1 MIKHIG
7 KHNDRKLI
15 IVYRTVPG
23 EEHMALVVFTETL
36 PSLIHD
42 ACMKVVESPEGQN
55 AKELADALFRYVMAD
70 GTNCLETLHKG
81 GYMKKVPTKQVIVTV
96 NASSACR
103 LDELNDIMTKL
114 SEGGDAAKKL
124 ADLDDNAGFGKTSSR
139 DVGEPAKV
147 NTTSTTALSDEDLA
161 RSNLDQAKKLKAEAD
176 ILLAEAKRLE
186 QEAKKFA
193 PTPKVKNVRKP
204 VAAKTAA

>member
-7 KHNDRKLI
+7 KHNDRKLV
-15 IVYRTVPG
+15 IVYRTVPS

-42 ACMKVVESPEGQN
+42 ACMKVIESPEGQN
-55 AKELADALFRYVMAD
+55 ANELADALFRYVMAD

-96 NASSACR
+96 NSTSACR
-103 LDELNDIMTKL
+103 LDELNDILNKL
-114 SEGGDAAKKL
+114 TDGGDAAKKL
-124 ADLDDNAGFGKTSSR
+124 AELDDNAGFGRGTTR

-147 NTTSTTALSDEDLA
+147 NTNSTSVLSDEDLA
-161 RSNLDQAKKLKAEAD
+161 RSNLDQANKLKAEAD

-186 QEAKKFA
+186 QEAKGFA
-193 PTPKVKNVRKP
+193 QISKAKNVRKP
-204 VAAKTAA
+204 STKKTPA